1 MTNIKEL
8 KAMLDQIDEYDDAY
22 YNRSESLVSDPIYDA
37 LKDHV
42 RAFYSSFSV
51 KTKADEKL
59 KNRIDDALSRVGAP
73 PPKDGKWDK
82 VAHSQPMQS
91 LNKCNTPDEFDT
103 YHKKCG
109 SVSAY
114 VLSEKLDGISLS
126 LQYENG
132 KLVQALTRGDGS
144 TGEDITRN
152 AKKMKGVIDDV
163 KGDFTGFVRGEI
175 VLRKSDWKKHFPEL
189 SNPRNGASGIA
200 KRIDGVGVQ
209 HLSFLPYKV
218 EGVDFDTE
226 LDMMDF
232 IKGIGFDTP
241 NYYLVSSGGVIE
253 SWKQYMESVRD
264 SLDYDID
271 GQVITINDR
280 TIQLALGEEKHRPK
294 GAIAFKF
301 DSSKAKTTITNI
313 INQTGDTG
321 AITPVAEFNE
331 VNLLGAKITR
341 ATLHNYS
348 LLKELGVN
356 IGAEVIVERANDVI
370 PIIKEVTKQC
380 NGQYQPPTQC
390 PVCGS
395 PTQFKGEYLYC
406 TNKQTCPA
414 QVIGRLNKW
423 LGELNVLEWGESILT
438 KLVESGKVIDVYDLY
453 LLKAEDI
460 SSLDRMGEKSAQ
472 NLITELDKYREITLE
487 NFIGGLC
494 IDGVATSTVKLVVD
508 AGYTYLEDIRNI
520 TVNQLLQINGFGSIR
535 ANSLVNG
542 LAENKERIDKIV
554 AAGVSIKK
562 RAMGVLS
569 GCSICFT
576 GTANTPRATLVK
588 MAEQAGAEV
597 KKGVV
602 KGLGLLVIAD
612 PNSSSAKA
620 KAARE
625 MGIKLISEEDF
636 LEMVK

>member
-1 MTNIKEL
+1 MASTKEL

-22 YNRSESLVSDPIYDA
+22 YNRNESLVSDPIYDV

-42 RAFYSSFSV
+42 RAFYSSFV
-51 KTKADEKL
+51 IKTKADEKL

-82 VAHSQPMQS
+82 VVHSQLMQS
-91 LNKCNTPDEFDT
+91 LNKCNTPDEFNV

-109 SVSAY
+109 SVNSY

-152 AKKMKGVIDDV
+152 TKKMKGVVDNV

-175 VLRKSDWKKHFPEL
+175 VLKKSDWKKHFPEL
-189 SNPRNGASGIA
+189 SNPRNGASGIS

-209 HLSFLPYKV
+209 HLSFFGYKV
-218 EGVDFDTE
+218 EGIDFDTE

-232 IKGIGFDTP
+232 INGIGFDTP
-241 NYYLVSSGGVIE
+241 NYYLSTNDEVVILWN
-253 SWKQYMESVRD
+253 SYMDNIRD

-271 GQVITINDR
+271 GLVITINDR
-280 TIQLALGEEKHRPK
+280 TVQLTLGEENHRPK

-301 DSSKAKTTITNI
+301 DSSKANTTVTNI

-494 IDGVATSTVKLVVD
+494 IDGVATSTARLVID
-508 AGYTYLEDIRNI
+508 AGYDTLEKIRSI
-520 TVNQLLQINGFGSIR
+520 TVNQLLQISGFGSIR
-535 ANSLVNG
+535 ANSLVDG
-542 LAENKERIDKIV
+542 LVENKERIDKIV
-554 AAGVSIKK
+554 AAGVSIKERTK
-562 RAMGVLS
+562 GVLTS
-569 GCSICFT
+569 KSVCFT
-576 GTANTPRATLVK
+576 GASSQPRAVLHKMVEGAGGKVEKSVTKTLTYLV
-588 MAEQAGAEV
+588 MADANSTSSKAQA
-597 KKGVV
+597 
-602 KGLGLLVIAD
+602 
-612 PNSSSAKA
+612 AKRNGT
-620 KAARE
+620 K
-625 MGIKLISEEDF
+625 ILSEEDF

>member
-1 MTNIKEL
+1 MTNKEIKE
-8 KAMLDQIDEYDDAY
+8 MLDLIDSYDDSY
-22 YNRSESLVSDPIYDA
+22 YNKSESLVSDPVYDA

-42 RAFYSSFSV
+42 RAFYSNFLV

-59 KNRIDDALSRVGAP
+59 KNRIDDALNRVGAP

-82 VAHSQPMQS
+82 VSHSQPMQS
-91 LNKCNTPDEFDT
+91 LNKCNTPEEFNT
-103 YHKKCG
+103 YHVKCG
-109 SVSAY
+109 SVKSY
-114 VLSEKLDGISLS
+114 LLSEKLDGISLS

-132 KLVQALTRGDGS
+132 KLVQALTRGDGE

-152 AKKMKGVIDDV
+152 AKKMKGVINTTV
-163 KGDFTGFVRGEI
+163 KDFTGFIRGEI
-175 VLRKSDWKKHFPEL
+175 VLKKSDWKEHFPEL
-189 SNPRNGASGIA
+189 SNPRNGASGLA
-200 KRIDGVGVQ
+200 KRIDGTGVQ
-209 HLSFLPYKV
+209 YLSFLGYKI

-226 LDMMDF
+226 LEMMDF
-232 IKGIGFDTP
+232 IKELGFNTP
-241 NYYLVSSGGVIE
+241 NYYVVSSEGVIDY
-253 SWKQYMESVRD
+253 WNKYMDSIRD

-271 GQVITINDR
+271 GLVSTINDR
-280 TIQLALGEEKHRPK
+280 TIQISLGDENHRPK

-331 VNLLGAKITR
+331 VNLLGAKVKR
-341 ATLHNYS
+341 ASLHNFY
-348 LLKELGVN
+348 LLKELGIN

-370 PIIKEVTKQC
+370 PIIKEVTKH

-438 KLVESGKVIDVYDLY
+438 KLVESGKVVDVYDLY

-472 NLITELDKYREITLE
+472 NLITELDKYRNITLE

-494 IDGVATSTVKLVVD
+494 IDGVATSTARLVID
-508 AGYTYLEDIRNI
+508 AGYDTLDKIRGISVSNLMSI
-520 TVNQLLQINGFGSIR
+520 SGFGNIR
-535 ANSLVNG
+535 AQSLHDG
-542 LAENKERIDKIV
+542 LIENKNRIDKIL
-554 AAGVSIKK
+554 AAGVTIKERTK
-562 RAMGVLS
+562 GVLTNKS
-569 GCSICFT
+569 FCFT
-576 GTANTPRATLVK
+576 GASSQPRVVLQKMVEGAGGKVEKSVTKTLTYLVMADANST
-588 MAEQAGAEV
+588 
-597 KKGVV
+597 
-602 KGLGLLVIAD
+602 
-612 PNSSSAKA
+612 SAKA
-620 KAARE
+620 VGAKKN
-625 MGIKLISEEDF
+625 GTKILSEQEF
-636 LEMVK
+636 LDMVK